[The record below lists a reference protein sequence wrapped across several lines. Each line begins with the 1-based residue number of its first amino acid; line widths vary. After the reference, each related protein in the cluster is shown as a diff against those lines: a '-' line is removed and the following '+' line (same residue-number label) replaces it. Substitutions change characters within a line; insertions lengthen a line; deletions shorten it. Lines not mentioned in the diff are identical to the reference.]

1 MGTAPSNHSYDENGE
16 LAEYLTPEKA
26 GLTVVLVM
34 MTSSP
39 ALPSDK
45 KDRQATNPHHH
56 RRAGK
61 ASESSESTSAV
72 HARLLLQHPSEH
84 PLPPGYRCHRPET
97 KYRAPP

>member
-1 MGTAPSNHSYDENGE
+1 MGTAPLNHSCDENGE

-26 GLTVVLVM
+26 GLTVALVM

-72 HARLLLQHPSEH
+72 HAHLLQRPSEH
-84 PLPPGYRCHRPET
+84 PLPPVYRCHRLET
-97 KYRAPP
+97 RYRAPP